1 MKKLE
6 RKVIVVK
13 NESKVIEIICDLI
26 DGRIEGDW
34 NEYDKYEEV
43 KYDFDLK
50 DEDYFEMLEDVGVS
64 IEDVKEF
71 IGEGVCLIWNEVDE
85 VWYNVSIKDNVMLV
99 EWLLIE
105 I

>member
-6 RKVIVVK
+6 RKVNVVR
-13 NESKVIEIICDLI
+13 NESKVIEIICNLI
-26 DGRIEGDW
+26 DGCIEGDW

-43 KYDFDLK
+43 KYNFDLK

-71 IGEGVCLIWNEVDE
+71 IGEGVCLIWDE
-85 VWYNVSIKDNVMLV
+85 DFDIWYNVSIKDNVMLV
-99 EWLLIE
+99 DWLYIE